1 MDLRGLRWVSV
12 SESDD
17 GRRLAEATMKRLTG
31 GDTIKARH
39 MGKDFVSFE
48 PSHTALL
55 ITNHLPKVRGD
66 DPAVWRRIRVIPFNV
81 FIPPDKRDPRLD
93 EKLELHADAV
103 LSWAVAGYRGYAER
117 DALDDPE
124 AVKVATETCKRDSDA
139 VARFIDDCCLI
150 APDYH
155 VTTGDAYARWTTW
168 AGIEGAEPMS
178 RKAFGQALD
187 RKGFPADPN
196 RRRRR
201 FGIGLAADET
211 VQDDQ

>member
-1 MDLRGLRWVSV
+1 
-12 SESDD
+12 
-17 GRRLAEATMKRLTG
+17 
-31 GDTIKARH
+31 

-81 FIPPDKRDPRLD
+81 FIPPEERDPHLD

-103 LSWAVAGYRGYAER
+103 LRWAVDGYRGYADR

-124 AVKVATETCKRDSDA
+124 AVKVATDDYKRDFDA

-155 VTTGDAYARWTTW
+155 VTTGDAYSRWTTW
-168 AGIEGAEPMS
+168 AGVEGAEPMS

-201 FGIGLAADET
+201 HGIGLAADDT